1 MKNKKFFLTFFLF
14 SFLIFVNNSFGE
26 EFYFETPEIQTFE
39 EGNLFIA
46 SKGGKVITDN
56 KIEIFAD
63 KFEYNKKFSRLI
75 ANNNVKVI
83 DSLNKVVIKADN
95 IIYLKNEEKVTAKN
109 NVEVIDN
116 LNKIVIKAD
125 NIVYLKNE
133 EKVLTEGK
141 TNITVED
148 KYIINSKDIVLLRNE
163 KKINSDK
170 HTSVFDNNDN
180 YYTAEKFRYLIEK
193 KLFRG
198 KNVSLVSNEGDKYF
212 FEDVLVNLE
221 TDEIHGKDI
230 EVNFKKN
237 TFDNENN
244 EPRLKGNKAH
254 SNQNETIVSKASFTT
269 CKKRPDNKCPPWI
282 MEAKEAR
289 HDKIKKTIYYENA
302 VLKVYDVPVFYFPAF
317 FHPAPDVKRQSGF
330 LAPFFTTSTA
340 IGNGF
345 ALPYFWAISHD
356 KDLTFTPKTYAKE
369 NLLFLNEYRQAFKNG
384 SLTLDGSFTEGYK
397 NTSATKTDGSR
408 NHIFGELNL
417 NFAKNENYISNLF
430 VKSQRV
436 SNDTFFRVHD
446 IDTALVDSENTDLK
460 NEINYNYGKDNMY
473 LNISGVIYENLRD
486 KNNSRY
492 EYVLPNILYGK
503 SLFTEKYGVVNFEAN
518 AYHKTYSVN
527 KHTTFLNNDVV
538 WNSNNLITKKGLVNT
553 FGAMFSNQNYKA
565 ENTTNY
571 KTQGTVNELNS
582 VYTFKSAFPLK
593 KETSTNSNMFSPN
606 FMLRYAPG
614 HMRNLSGD
622 SVTLNYANLYSTNKT
637 ALIEDGLNAILGF
650 DYQLNKKNKEGN
662 EENKLSISM
671 GQIFSRKENK
681 DMPVKSSL
689 HRKTSDIVGDVNYN
703 FSKIGNVN
711 YKFSLDHNLNDL
723 NYNEVST
730 TLNFGKVGFNLDY
743 LEETNHV
750 GREHF
755 VNTGIDLT
763 FNERN
768 KLSLSTKKN
777 YKTDSTEYYDM
788 SYQYTLDCLTAGVM
802 YRREYYEDSDVEQKN
817 NLMFTIKFIPFG
829 GVRTPVFN
837 P

>member
-1 MKNKKFFLTFFLF
+1 MQTNDKVFLIIWITLALFSQSLIVNAEIFDISASEITMDKENNILTGKGDVTVIDEKGKILKSKEVIYESAKEFLTLQENVQIFDKLGNVLTSDKATYDKINEIIITFNNSKIILAEGYTLTTDSLIYDVKNKMISSDKKSTFTDTDGNIIKTEMFQYEIKKNIF
-14 SFLIFVNNSFGE
+14 SSV
-26 EFYFETPEIQTFE
+26 
-39 EGNLFIA
+39 
-46 SKGGKVITDN
+46 GKI
-56 KIEIFAD
+56 
-63 KFEYNKKFSRLI
+63 
-75 ANNNVKVI
+75 
-83 DSLNKVVIKADN
+83 KVVDIN
-95 IIYLKNEEKVTAKN
+95 KN
-109 NVEVIDN
+109 
-116 LNKIVIKAD
+116 
-125 NIVYLKNE
+125 
-133 EKVLTEGK
+133 
-141 TNITVED
+141 
-148 KYIINSKDIVLLRNE
+148 
-163 KKINSDK
+163 
-170 HTSVFDNNDN
+170 
-180 YYTAEKFRYLIEK
+180 
-193 KLFRG
+193 
-198 KNVSLVSNEGDKYF
+198 KYF
-212 FEDVLVNLE
+212 FKEIYVDTKSKEIIGSDVSVLLDNE
-221 TDEIHGKDI
+221 SFGTS
-230 EVNFKKN
+230 KN
-237 TFDNENN
+237 TD
-244 EPRLKGNKAH
+244 PRLAANSISIYK
-254 SNQNETIVSKASFTT
+254 NETNLSKGIFTV
-269 CKKRPDNKCPPWI
+269 CKNEKDKCPPWSI
-282 MEAKEAR
+282 QAKKIK

-356 KDLTFTPKTYAKE
+356 KDLTFTPKIYAKE

-417 NFAKNENYISNLF
+417 NFAKNKNYISNLF

-446 IDTALVDSENTDLK
+446 INTALVDSENTDLK